1 MYISSYLTSRGPKSK
16 HGLLTLSS
24 TILSVFCYHTPHFL
38 AAFGRYLPP
47 VFELFSKMLFVPS
60 SETTRPNAAPPNPS
74 IEIFVAL
81 RSCAPLGPVN
91 FNNEVASR

>member
-60 SETTRPNAAPPNPS
+60 SETTRPIGRSTAKPKHRDFCC
-74 IEIFVAL
+74 IEEL
-81 RSCAPLGPVN
+81 RAIGSSE
-91 FNNEVASR
+91 F